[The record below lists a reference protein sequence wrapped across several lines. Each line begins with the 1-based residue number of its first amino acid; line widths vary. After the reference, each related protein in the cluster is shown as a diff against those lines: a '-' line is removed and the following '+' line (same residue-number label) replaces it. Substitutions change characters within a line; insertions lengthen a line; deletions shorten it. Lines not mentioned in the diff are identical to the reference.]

1 MKNNEARRCL
11 LCKKPGCSV
20 LGCPVHTAIPDCIKL
35 YREDRLEEAGRIL
48 FENNPLTAITSR
60 ICDWKKFCYGSCIL
74 NAKKIPVRW
83 YEIEQEISDRYLFTH
98 RLERKSARN
107 GKSVAVVGAGPAG
120 IAATIWL
127 YEAGY
132 DIALYDANPR
142 MGGVL
147 RYGIPPFR
155 LDKKYVDA
163 FERMFKEPGIDFHG
177 GVRIGNDISLN
188 ELREA
193 YDAVFLAVG
202 AEKSKALGIP
212 GEELPLVISALEY
225 LKAPAS
231 FDLGGRS
238 VVIGGGNVAMDTC
251 RTAVRR
257 CPDVSVYYRKTFEN
271 MPANPFEVAEAQR
284 EGVRFVTFRAPVAV
298 TPEGVVFRE
307 CENVVDP
314 ESGKVSTRIVEG
326 TDELVRCDSVIV
338 AISESA
344 ELRVFGDVVPETTP
358 FAYVAVGEDN
368 GIPSL
373 GDVFAAGDFILGPK
387 SVVEAVESARKA
399 VEGIKAYLS

>member
-1 MKNNEARRCL
+1 M
-11 LCKKPGCSV
+11 
-20 LGCPVHTAIPDCIKL
+20 HTAIPDCIRL

-48 FENNPLTAITSR
+48 FDNNPLTAITSR

-74 NAKKIPVRW
+74 NVKKIPVRW

-132 DIALYDANPR
+132 DIALYDSNPR

-155 LDKKYVDA
+155 LDKKYVDV

-177 GVRIGNDISLN
+177 GVRIGADISLN
-188 ELREA
+188 ELRET

-231 FDLGGRS
+231 FDLGDRTI
-238 VVIGGGNVAMDTC
+238 VIGGGNVAMDTC

-257 CPDVSVYYRKTFEN
+257 CQDVSVYYRKTFEN

-298 TPEGVVFRE
+298 TPEGIVFRE

-326 TDELVRCDSVIV
+326 TDALVRCDSIIV

-344 ELRVFGDVVPETTP
+344 DLGVFGGDIPETTP

-368 GIPSL
+368 VIPSL